1 MRVNLKSKM
10 RSLSLLGL
18 VLGAMTSGCMS
29 HDHMPKGMV
38 LDNRVIH
45 GTSEEIEAFFKSSLA
60 FKYPDS
66 QSSDGYTIYTISHG
80 TNKWLF
86 CKAYNAPRGLNMF
99 NLYCY
104 ESQSSDT
111 WALRAY
117 VPMNLHYFPYDE
129 DQELRFENDG
139 GYLNVLFRK
148 TVIFSVK

>member
-1 MRVNLKSKM
+1 MHAHLKSKM
-10 RSLSLLGL
+10 RRLSLLGL
-18 VLGAMTSGCMS
+18 VIGAMTSGCVS
-29 HDHMPKGMV
+29 HDHMPRGLV
-38 LDNRVIH
+38 LNMSLTH
-45 GTSEEIEAFFKSSLA
+45 ATSEEIEAFIKSSLA

-66 QSSDGYTIYTISHG
+66 QIKDGYTIYTISHG

-104 ESQSSDT
+104 ESQSSGT

-117 VPMNLHYFPYDE
+117 VPMNLHYFPNDE
-129 DQELRFENDG
+129 DHQLRFENDG